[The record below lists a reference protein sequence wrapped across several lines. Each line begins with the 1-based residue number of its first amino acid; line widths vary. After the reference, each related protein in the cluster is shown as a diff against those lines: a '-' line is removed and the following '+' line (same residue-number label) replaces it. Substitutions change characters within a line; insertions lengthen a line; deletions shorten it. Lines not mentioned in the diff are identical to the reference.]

1 MKSNQMTG
9 RAWVRR
15 VLRQAT
21 LFGGVASA
29 VCIHAGETSA
39 QETLRP
45 MPPKAWK
52 SAGPW
57 RAIGISPR
65 KPAMAPPTL
74 APTTLA
80 PSESLSELN
89 AVSPA
94 SAQESSSQSAS
105 PQAGGVVN
113 AIATDQ
119 AKQPS
124 LVKVPS
130 IKIQLPE
137 ASSIAPNLPS
147 VPSVPSVP
155 NLSNLSNAS
164 LPTELE
170 TSRSIGAKV
179 RLSASS
185 ISQVPSQGV
194 ALESSTTNA
203 ANLRVTRSGDIT
215 AETPVKVNFNQERI
229 LALPAL
235 PSANSPFAET
245 GIEIPV
251 RVEAVAETVQTILES
266 QPPMVELPAMGI
278 LPVTPLDIPT
288 RSLPPELQAPELE
301 APKLQAPELQAPKLQ
316 APELQA
322 PELQAPELQAPELQ
336 APELQAPELQAPEL
350 EAPEIEAPKIGEM
363 HRSDESAA
371 SNAAQTLNPEVDV
384 LTLANPALSANRTS
398 GPVSAASSIV
408 PLPSIDAT
416 SEEIEAISKLARST
430 KPSSDKAMME
440 GVLSQPGDEVL
451 ITSGPLSKLIDSEA
465 AESVMLETQAIRAVQ
480 VPGTISRLH
489 VVDSSVCQV
498 VCNGNRLFI
507 VADQPGQTIIEA
519 NMGKHQKPLH
529 MKVVVERPWARGKS
543 ASVNLDQM
551 QAIVSHLAPTA
562 EITVQPSDE
571 GSLIVTGFAQS
582 NQQAKKVLEA
592 IRKMVLVPVVDQVEV
607 R

>member
-1 MKSNQMTG
+1 
-9 RAWVRR
+9 
-15 VLRQAT
+15 
-21 LFGGVASA
+21 
-29 VCIHAGETSA
+29 
-39 QETLRP
+39 
-45 MPPKAWK
+45 
-52 SAGPW
+52 
-57 RAIGISPR
+57 
-65 KPAMAPPTL
+65 
-74 APTTLA
+74 
-80 PSESLSELN
+80 LSELN

-147 VPSVPSVP
+147 VPSVPNVP
-155 NLSNLSNAS
+155 NVPSAPNAS

-185 ISQVPSQGV
+185 ISQVPSQVPSQGV

-301 APKLQAPELQAPKLQ
+301 APKLQAPELQAPELEAPELQ

-322 PELQAPELQAPELQ
+322 PELQAPELQAPELE

-430 KPSSDKAMME
+430 KPSSDKAMMD

>member
-21 LFGGVASA
+21 LFGGLASA
-29 VCIHAGETSA
+29 VCIHVGETSA

-65 KPAMAPPTL
+65 KPAMAPSTL
-74 APTTLA
+74 APATLA

-94 SAQESSSQSAS
+94 SAQESPSQSAS

-147 VPSVPSVP
+147 VP
-155 NLSNLSNAS
+155 NLPNLSNAS

-301 APKLQAPELQAPKLQ
+301 APELEAPEL
-316 APELQA
+316 E
-322 PELQAPELQAPELQ
+322 
-336 APELQAPELQAPEL
+336 APEL

>member
-1 MKSNQMTG
+1 
-9 RAWVRR
+9 
-15 VLRQAT
+15 
-21 LFGGVASA
+21 
-29 VCIHAGETSA
+29 
-39 QETLRP
+39 
-45 MPPKAWK
+45 
-52 SAGPW
+52 
-57 RAIGISPR
+57 
-65 KPAMAPPTL
+65 
-74 APTTLA
+74 
-80 PSESLSELN
+80 LSELN

-94 SAQESSSQSAS
+94 SAQESPSQSAS

-147 VPSVPSVP
+147 VP
-155 NLSNLSNAS
+155 NLPNLSNAS

-301 APKLQAPELQAPKLQ
+301 APELEAPEL
-316 APELQA
+316 E
-322 PELQAPELQAPELQ
+322 
-336 APELQAPELQAPEL
+336 APEL

-430 KPSSDKAMME
+430 KPSSDKAMMD
-440 GVLSQPGDEVL
+440 GVLSQPGDEIL

>member
-21 LFGGVASA
+21 LFGGLASA
-29 VCIHAGETSA
+29 VCIHAELTSA

-65 KPAMAPPTL
+65 KPAMAPSTQAPATL
-74 APTTLA
+74 API
-80 PSESLSELN
+80 ESLSELN

-94 SAQESSSQSAS
+94 SAQESPNQSSS

-147 VPSVPSVP
+147 VP
-155 NLSNLSNAS
+155 NLSNAS

-185 ISQVPSQGV
+185 ISHVPSQGV
-194 ALESSTTNA
+194 SLESTSTNA
-203 ANLRVTRSGDIT
+203 ANLKVTRSGDIT

-235 PSANSPFAET
+235 PSANSPYAET

-251 RVEAVAETVQTILES
+251 RIEAVDETVQTILES
-266 QPPMVELPAMGI
+266 QPTMVELPSIGI

-288 RSLPPELQAPELE
+288 RSLPPELE
-301 APKLQAPELQAPKLQ
+301 
-316 APELQA
+316 
-322 PELQAPELQAPELQ
+322 
-336 APELQAPELQAPEL
+336 APEL
-350 EAPEIEAPKIGEM
+350 EAPELEIPKIEAPKLEAPTLEAPKIEAPTLEAPKIEAPKLNEM
-363 HRSDESAA
+363 HRNDESAA

-384 LTLANPALSANRTS
+384 PTLANPVPSANRS
-398 GPVSAASSIV
+398 IGPVSAASSIV
-408 PLPSIDAT
+408 PLPRIDAT

-430 KPSSDKAMME
+430 KPSSDKAMMD
-440 GVLSQPGDEVL
+440 GVLSQPGDEIL

>member
-1 MKSNQMTG
+1 M
-9 RAWVRR
+9 
-15 VLRQAT
+15 
-21 LFGGVASA
+21 
-29 VCIHAGETSA
+29 
-39 QETLRP
+39 
-45 MPPKAWK
+45 
-52 SAGPW
+52 
-57 RAIGISPR
+57 
-65 KPAMAPPTL
+65 
-74 APTTLA
+74 
-80 PSESLSELN
+80 
-89 AVSPA
+89 
-94 SAQESSSQSAS
+94 
-105 PQAGGVVN
+105 
-113 AIATDQ
+113 
-119 AKQPS
+119 
-124 LVKVPS
+124 
-130 IKIQLPE
+130 
-137 ASSIAPNLPS
+137 
-147 VPSVPSVP
+147 
-155 NLSNLSNAS
+155 
-164 LPTELE
+164 PTELE

-194 ALESSTTNA
+194 ALESPSTNA
-203 ANLRVTRSGDIT
+203 ANLKVTRSGDIT

-235 PSANSPFAET
+235 PSASSPFAET

-266 QPPMVELPAMGI
+266 QPQMVELPAMGI
-278 LPVTPLDIPT
+278 VPVTPLDIPT
-288 RSLPPELQAPELE
+288 LGLPPELQAPELQATELE
-301 APKLQAPELQAPKLQ
+301 APKLEAPKI
-316 APELQA
+316 E
-322 PELQAPELQAPELQ
+322 
-336 APELQAPELQAPEL
+336 APEL
-350 EAPEIEAPKIGEM
+350 EAPELEIPKIEAPKFEAPKLDEM
-363 HRSDESAA
+363 ERSDESAA
-371 SNAAQTLNPEVDV
+371 SNAVQTLNPEVDV
-384 LTLANPALSANRTS
+384 LTLANPALSAKRAI

-408 PLPSIDAT
+408 PLPRIDAT

-430 KPSSDKAMME
+430 KPSSDKAMMD

-465 AESVMLETQAIRAVQ
+465 AESVILESQAIRAVQ
-480 VPGTISRLH
+480 IPGTISRLH

>member
-1 MKSNQMTG
+1 
-9 RAWVRR
+9 
-15 VLRQAT
+15 
-21 LFGGVASA
+21 
-29 VCIHAGETSA
+29 
-39 QETLRP
+39 

-65 KPAMAPPTL
+65 KPVQSVQEISL
-74 APTTLA
+74 AA
-80 PSESLSELN
+80 
-89 AVSPA
+89 
-94 SAQESSSQSAS
+94 AQESPNLSTS

-119 AKQPS
+119 TKQPS

-130 IKIQLPE
+130 IKIDQPE
-137 ASSIAPNLPS
+137 VSSITSNLPNLP
-147 VPSVPSVP
+147 
-155 NLSNLSNAS
+155 NAS
-164 LPTELE
+164 LPTESE

-194 ALESSTTNA
+194 ALESPSTNA
-203 ANLRVTRSGDIT
+203 ANLKVTRSGDIT

-235 PSANSPFAET
+235 PSASSPFAET

-266 QPPMVELPAMGI
+266 QPQIVELPATGI
-278 LPVTPLDIPT
+278 VPVTPLDIPT
-288 RSLPPELQAPELE
+288 RNLPPELQAPELE
-301 APKLQAPELQAPKLQ
+301 MPKLEMPKH
-316 APELQA
+316 E
-322 PELQAPELQAPELQ
+322 
-336 APELQAPELQAPEL
+336 APELQAPEL
-350 EAPEIEAPKIGEM
+350 EIPEIQAPSLEAPQLEIPKLEAPEIEAPEI
-363 HRSDESAA
+363 
-371 SNAAQTLNPEVDV
+371 
-384 LTLANPALSANRTS
+384 ANRTI

-408 PLPSIDAT
+408 PLPRIDAT

-430 KPSSDKAMME
+430 KPSSDKAMTE
-440 GVLSQPGDEVL
+440 GVLSQPGDEIL
-451 ITSGPLSKLIDSEA
+451 ITSGPLSRLIDSEA
-465 AESVMLETQAIRAVQ
+465 AESVMLEPHAIRAVQ
-480 VPGTISRLH
+480 VPGPISRLH

-571 GSLIVTGFAQS
+571 GSLVVTGFVQN

>member
-1 MKSNQMTG
+1 
-9 RAWVRR
+9 
-15 VLRQAT
+15 
-21 LFGGVASA
+21 
-29 VCIHAGETSA
+29 
-39 QETLRP
+39 

-65 KPAMAPPTL
+65 KPAQ
-74 APTTLA
+74 
-80 PSESLSELN
+80 
-89 AVSPA
+89 AVSLA
-94 SAQESSSQSAS
+94 SAQESPNPSAS
-105 PQAGGVVN
+105 PQAVGVVN

-119 AKQPS
+119 AKEPS

-130 IKIQLPE
+130 IKIHQPE
-137 ASSIAPNLPS
+137 ASSITSNLPTVPNLPS
-147 VPSVPSVP
+147 LP
-155 NLSNLSNAS
+155 NVS

-194 ALESSTTNA
+194 ALESPSTNA
-203 ANLRVTRSGDIT
+203 ANLKVTRSGDIT

-235 PSANSPFAET
+235 PSASSPFAET

-266 QPPMVELPAMGI
+266 QPQMVELPAMGI
-278 LPVTPLDIPT
+278 VPVTPLDIPT
-288 RSLPPELQAPELE
+288 LGLPPELQATELE
-301 APKLQAPELQAPKLQ
+301 APKIE
-316 APELQA
+316 
-322 PELQAPELQAPELQ
+322 
-336 APELQAPELQAPEL
+336 APEL
-350 EAPEIEAPKIGEM
+350 EVPELEVPKLEVPELELPETEAPKFEAPKLDEM
-363 HRSDESAA
+363 NRSDESAA
-371 SNAAQTLNPEVDV
+371 SNAVQTLNPDVDV
-384 LTLANPALSANRTS
+384 PTPANPALSAKRS
-398 GPVSAASSIV
+398 IGPVSAASSIV
-408 PLPSIDAT
+408 PLPRIDAT

-430 KPSSDKAMME
+430 KPSSDKAMMD

-465 AESVMLETQAIRAVQ
+465 AESVILESQAIRAVQ
-480 VPGTISRLH
+480 IPGTISRLH

>member
-1 MKSNQMTG
+1 MKSNQKSG

-21 LFGGVASA
+21 LFGGLAGA
-29 VCIHAGETSA
+29 VCIHAGLTSA
-39 QETLRP
+39 QDTLRP

-65 KPAMAPPTL
+65 KPVQSVQEISL
-74 APTTLA
+74 AA
-80 PSESLSELN
+80 
-89 AVSPA
+89 
-94 SAQESSSQSAS
+94 AQESPNLSTS

-119 AKQPS
+119 TKQPS

-130 IKIQLPE
+130 IKIDQPE
-137 ASSIAPNLPS
+137 VSSITSNLPNLP
-147 VPSVPSVP
+147 
-155 NLSNLSNAS
+155 NLPNAS
-164 LPTELE
+164 LPTESE

-194 ALESSTTNA
+194 ALESPSTNA
-203 ANLRVTRSGDIT
+203 ANLKVTRSGDIT

-235 PSANSPFAET
+235 PSASSPFAET

-266 QPPMVELPAMGI
+266 QPQIVELPAMGI
-278 LPVTPLDIPT
+278 VPVTPLDIPT
-288 RSLPPELQAPELE
+288 RNLPPELQAPEHE
-301 APKLQAPELQAPKLQ
+301 MPEHEVPKLE
-316 APELQA
+316 
-322 PELQAPELQAPELQ
+322 
-336 APELQAPELQAPEL
+336 APELQAPEL
-350 EAPEIEAPKIGEM
+350 EIPEIQAPELEAPELEAPKLEAPKLEAPEIGAPETDD
-363 HRSDESAA
+363 R
-371 SNAAQTLNPEVDV
+371 EV
-384 LTLANPALSANRTS
+384 TLANPAVAANRTI

-408 PLPSIDAT
+408 PLPRIDAT

-430 KPSSDKAMME
+430 KPSSDKAMTE
-440 GVLSQPGDEVL
+440 GVLSQPGDEIL
-451 ITSGPLSKLIDSEA
+451 ITSGPLSRLIDSEA
-465 AESVMLETQAIRAVQ
+465 AESVMLEPHAIRAVQ
-480 VPGTISRLH
+480 VPGPISRLH

-571 GSLIVTGFAQS
+571 GSLVVTGFAQN

-592 IRKMVLVPVVDQVEV
+592 IRKMVLVPVVDKVEV

>member
-1 MKSNQMTG
+1 
-9 RAWVRR
+9 
-15 VLRQAT
+15 
-21 LFGGVASA
+21 
-29 VCIHAGETSA
+29 
-39 QETLRP
+39 
-45 MPPKAWK
+45 
-52 SAGPW
+52 
-57 RAIGISPR
+57 
-65 KPAMAPPTL
+65 L
-74 APTTLA
+74 API
-80 PSESLSELN
+80 ESLSELN

-94 SAQESSSQSAS
+94 SAQETPNQSAS

-137 ASSIAPNLPS
+137 VSSIAPNIPNLPS
-147 VPSVPSVP
+147 VP
-155 NLSNLSNAS
+155 NLSNAS

-194 ALESSTTNA
+194 SLESTSTNA
-203 ANLRVTRSGDIT
+203 ANLKVTRSGDIT

-235 PSANSPFAET
+235 PSANSPYAET

-251 RVEAVAETVQTILES
+251 RVEAVAETVQSILES
-266 QPPMVELPAMGI
+266 QPTMVELPAIGI

-288 RSLPPELQAPELE
+288 RSVPPELEAPELE
-301 APKLQAPELQAPKLQ
+301 APELEAPELE
-316 APELQA
+316 APELEA
-322 PELQAPELQAPELQ
+322 PELEIPK
-336 APELQAPELQAPEL
+336 L
-350 EAPEIEAPKIGEM
+350 EAPEIEAPEIEAPELNEM
-363 HRSDESAA
+363 HRNDESAA
-371 SNAAQTLNPEVDV
+371 SKAAQTLNTEVDV
-384 LTLANPALSANRTS
+384 PTLANPALSANRTS

-430 KPSSDKAMME
+430 KPSSDKAMMD
-440 GVLSQPGDEVL
+440 GVLSQPGDEIL
-451 ITSGPLSKLIDSEA
+451 ITSGPLSKFIDSEA

-519 NMGKHQKPLH
+519 NMGKHQKPLL

>member
-21 LFGGVASA
+21 LFGGIASA
-29 VCIHAGETSA
+29 VCIHAGLTSA
-39 QETLRP
+39 QDNLRP

-65 KPAMAPPTL
+65 KPAQ
-74 APTTLA
+74 
-80 PSESLSELN
+80 
-89 AVSPA
+89 AVSLA
-94 SAQESSSQSAS
+94 SAQESPNPSAS

-119 AKQPS
+119 AKEPS

-130 IKIQLPE
+130 IKIHQPE
-137 ASSIAPNLPS
+137 ASSITSNLPTVPNLPS
-147 VPSVPSVP
+147 LP
-155 NLSNLSNAS
+155 NVS

-194 ALESSTTNA
+194 ALESPSTNA
-203 ANLRVTRSGDIT
+203 ANLKVTRSGDIT

-235 PSANSPFAET
+235 PSASSPFAET

-266 QPPMVELPAMGI
+266 QPQMVELPAMGI
-278 LPVTPLDIPT
+278 VPVTPLDIPT
-288 RSLPPELQAPELE
+288 LGLPPELQAPELQATELE
-301 APKLQAPELQAPKLQ
+301 APKLEAPKI
-316 APELQA
+316 E
-322 PELQAPELQAPELQ
+322 
-336 APELQAPELQAPEL
+336 APEL
-350 EAPEIEAPKIGEM
+350 EAPELEIPKIEAPKFEAPKLDEM
-363 HRSDESAA
+363 ERSDESAA
-371 SNAAQTLNPEVDV
+371 SNAVQTLNPEVDV
-384 LTLANPALSANRTS
+384 LTLANPALSAKRTI

-408 PLPSIDAT
+408 PLPRIDAT

-430 KPSSDKAMME
+430 KPSSDKAMMD

-465 AESVMLETQAIRAVQ
+465 AESVILESQAIRAVQ
-480 VPGTISRLH
+480 IPGTISRLH

>member
-21 LFGGVASA
+21 LFGGLASA
-29 VCIHAGETSA
+29 VCIHAGLTSA

-65 KPAMAPPTL
+65 KPAMAPSTQAQAIL
-74 APTTLA
+74 API
-80 PSESLSELN
+80 ESLSELN

-94 SAQESSSQSAS
+94 SAQEAPNQSAS

-137 ASSIAPNLPS
+137 ASSIAPNI
-147 VPSVPSVP
+147 P
-155 NLSNLSNAS
+155 NLPNVPNLSNAS

-194 ALESSTTNA
+194 SLESTSTNA
-203 ANLRVTRSGDIT
+203 ANLKVTRSGDIT

-235 PSANSPFAET
+235 PSANSPYAET

-266 QPPMVELPAMGI
+266 QPTMVELPAIGI

-288 RSLPPELQAPELE
+288 RSLPPELE
-301 APKLQAPELQAPKLQ
+301 
-316 APELQA
+316 
-322 PELQAPELQAPELQ
+322 
-336 APELQAPELQAPEL
+336 APEL
-350 EAPEIEAPKIGEM
+350 EAPELEIPKIEAPEIEAPEIEASELEAPKLNEM
-363 HRSDESAA
+363 HRNDESAA
-371 SNAAQTLNPEVDV
+371 SKAAQTLNTEVDV
-384 LTLANPALSANRTS
+384 PTLANPALSANRTS

-430 KPSSDKAMME
+430 KPSSDKAMMD
-440 GVLSQPGDEVL
+440 GVLSQPGDEIL

>member
-1 MKSNQMTG
+1 
-9 RAWVRR
+9 
-15 VLRQAT
+15 
-21 LFGGVASA
+21 
-29 VCIHAGETSA
+29 
-39 QETLRP
+39 

-65 KPAMAPPTL
+65 KPAQ
-74 APTTLA
+74 
-80 PSESLSELN
+80 
-89 AVSPA
+89 AVSLA
-94 SAQESSSQSAS
+94 SAQESPNPSAS

-119 AKQPS
+119 AKEPS

-130 IKIQLPE
+130 IKIHQPE
-137 ASSIAPNLPS
+137 ANSITPNLPT
-147 VPSVPSVP
+147 VTNLPSLP
-155 NLSNLSNAS
+155 NVS

-194 ALESSTTNA
+194 ALESPSTNA
-203 ANLRVTRSGDIT
+203 ANLKVTRSGDIT

-235 PSANSPFAET
+235 PSASSPFAET

-266 QPPMVELPAMGI
+266 QPQMVELPAMGI
-278 LPVTPLDIPT
+278 VPVTPLDIPT
-288 RSLPPELQAPELE
+288 LGLPPELQAPEL
-301 APKLQAPELQAPKLQ
+301 QATELEVPEL
-316 APELQA
+316 EV
-322 PELQAPELQAPELQ
+322 
-336 APELQAPELQAPEL
+336 PEL
-350 EAPEIEAPKIGEM
+350 EAPELEIPKIEAPKFEAPKLDEM
-363 HRSDESAA
+363 ERSDESAA
-371 SNAAQTLNPEVDV
+371 SNAVQTLNPEVDV
-384 LTLANPALSANRTS
+384 LTLANPALSAKRTI

-408 PLPSIDAT
+408 PLPRIDAT

-430 KPSSDKAMME
+430 KPSSDKAMMD

-465 AESVMLETQAIRAVQ
+465 AESVILESQAIRAVQ
-480 VPGTISRLH
+480 IPGTISRLH

>member
-1 MKSNQMTG
+1 
-9 RAWVRR
+9 
-15 VLRQAT
+15 
-21 LFGGVASA
+21 
-29 VCIHAGETSA
+29 
-39 QETLRP
+39 

-65 KPAMAPPTL
+65 KPVQPVQEISL
-74 APTTLA
+74 AA
-80 PSESLSELN
+80 
-89 AVSPA
+89 
-94 SAQESSSQSAS
+94 AQESPNLSTS

-113 AIATDQ
+113 AIATDPT
-119 AKQPS
+119 KQPS

-130 IKIQLPE
+130 IKINQPE
-137 ASSIAPNLPS
+137 VSSITSNLPNLP
-147 VPSVPSVP
+147 
-155 NLSNLSNAS
+155 NLPNAS
-164 LPTELE
+164 LPTESE

-194 ALESSTTNA
+194 ALESPSTNA
-203 ANLRVTRSGDIT
+203 ANLKVTRSGDIT

-235 PSANSPFAET
+235 PSASSPFAET

-266 QPPMVELPAMGI
+266 QPQIVELPAMGI
-278 LPVTPLDIPT
+278 VPVTPLDIPT
-288 RSLPPELQAPELE
+288 RNVPPELQAPELE
-301 APKLQAPELQAPKLQ
+301 MPKLEM
-316 APELQA
+316 
-322 PELQAPELQAPELQ
+322 
-336 APELQAPELQAPEL
+336 PELQAPEL
-350 EAPEIEAPKIGEM
+350 EIPEIQAPSLEAPQLEIPKPEAPEIEAPET
-363 HRSDESAA
+363 EA
-371 SNAAQTLNPEVDV
+371 PEIDDREV
-384 LTLANPALSANRTS
+384 TLANPAVAANRTI

-408 PLPSIDAT
+408 PLPRIDAT

-430 KPSSDKAMME
+430 KPSSDKAMTE
-440 GVLSQPGDEVL
+440 GVLSQPGDEIL
-451 ITSGPLSKLIDSEA
+451 ITSGPLSRLIDSEA
-465 AESVMLETQAIRAVQ
+465 AESVMLETHAIRAVQ
-480 VPGTISRLH
+480 VPGPISRLH

-571 GSLIVTGFAQS
+571 GSLIVTGFAQN

>member
-74 APTTLA
+74 APATLA

-147 VPSVPSVP
+147 VPSVP

-185 ISQVPSQGV
+185 ISQAPSQGV

-301 APKLQAPELQAPKLQ
+301 APKLQAPELQAPK
-316 APELQA
+316 LQA

>member
-21 LFGGVASA
+21 LFGGLASA
-29 VCIHAGETSA
+29 VCIHAGLTSA

-65 KPAMAPPTL
+65 KPAMAPSTQAQAIL
-74 APTTLA
+74 API
-80 PSESLSELN
+80 ESLSELN

-94 SAQESSSQSAS
+94 SAQEAPNPSAS

-137 ASSIAPNLPS
+137 ASSIAPNIPNLPS
-147 VPSVPSVP
+147 VP
-155 NLSNLSNAS
+155 NLSNAS

-194 ALESSTTNA
+194 SLESTSTNA
-203 ANLRVTRSGDIT
+203 ANLKVTRSGDIT

-235 PSANSPFAET
+235 PSANSPYAET

-266 QPPMVELPAMGI
+266 QPTMVELPAIGI

-288 RSLPPELQAPELE
+288 RSLPPELE
-301 APKLQAPELQAPKLQ
+301 
-316 APELQA
+316 
-322 PELQAPELQAPELQ
+322 
-336 APELQAPELQAPEL
+336 APEL
-350 EAPEIEAPKIGEM
+350 EAPELEIPKVEAPEIEAPEINEM
-363 HRSDESAA
+363 HRNDESAE
-371 SNAAQTLNPEVDV
+371 SNAAQTLNTEVDV
-384 LTLANPALSANRTS
+384 PTLANPALSANRTS

-430 KPSSDKAMME
+430 KPSSDKAMMD
-440 GVLSQPGDEVL
+440 GVLSQPGDEIL
-451 ITSGPLSKLIDSEA
+451 ITSGPLSKFIDSEA

>member
-1 MKSNQMTG
+1 
-9 RAWVRR
+9 
-15 VLRQAT
+15 
-21 LFGGVASA
+21 
-29 VCIHAGETSA
+29 
-39 QETLRP
+39 

-74 APTTLA
+74 APATLA

-155 NLSNLSNAS
+155 NLSNLPNAS

-301 APKLQAPELQAPKLQ
+301 APKLQAPELQAP
-316 APELQA
+316 
-322 PELQAPELQAPELQ
+322 
-336 APELQAPELQAPEL
+336 EL

-430 KPSSDKAMME
+430 KPSSDKAMMD
-440 GVLSQPGDEVL
+440 GVLSQPGDEIL

>member
-21 LFGGVASA
+21 LFGGIASA
-29 VCIHAGETSA
+29 VCIHAGLTSA
-39 QETLRP
+39 QDNLRP

-65 KPAMAPPTL
+65 KPAQ
-74 APTTLA
+74 
-80 PSESLSELN
+80 
-89 AVSPA
+89 AVSLA
-94 SAQESSSQSAS
+94 SAQESPNPSAS

-119 AKQPS
+119 AKEPS

-130 IKIQLPE
+130 IKIHQPE
-137 ASSIAPNLPS
+137 ASSITSNLPTVPNLPS
-147 VPSVPSVP
+147 LP
-155 NLSNLSNAS
+155 NVS

-194 ALESSTTNA
+194 ALESPSTNA
-203 ANLRVTRSGDIT
+203 ANLKVTRSGDIT

-235 PSANSPFAET
+235 PSASSPFAET

-266 QPPMVELPAMGI
+266 QPQMVELPAMGI
-278 LPVTPLDIPT
+278 VPVTPLDIPT
-288 RSLPPELQAPELE
+288 LGLP
-301 APKLQAPELQAPKLQ
+301 
-316 APELQA
+316 
-322 PELQAPELQAPELQ
+322 
-336 APELQAPELQAPEL
+336 PELQAPELQAPEL
-350 EAPEIEAPKIGEM
+350 EAPKFEAPELEIPETEAPKFEAPKLDEM
-363 HRSDESAA
+363 NRSDESAA
-371 SNAAQTLNPEVDV
+371 SNAVQTLNPEVDV
-384 LTLANPALSANRTS
+384 LTLANPAVPANRAI

-408 PLPSIDAT
+408 PLPRIDAT

-430 KPSSDKAMME
+430 KPSSDKAMTD
-440 GVLSQPGDEVL
+440 GILSQPGDEVL

-465 AESVMLETQAIRAVQ
+465 AESVILESQAIRAVQ
-480 VPGTISRLH
+480 IPGTISRLH

>member
-1 MKSNQMTG
+1 
-9 RAWVRR
+9 
-15 VLRQAT
+15 
-21 LFGGVASA
+21 
-29 VCIHAGETSA
+29 
-39 QETLRP
+39 
-45 MPPKAWK
+45 
-52 SAGPW
+52 
-57 RAIGISPR
+57 
-65 KPAMAPPTL
+65 
-74 APTTLA
+74 
-80 PSESLSELN
+80 
-89 AVSPA
+89 
-94 SAQESSSQSAS
+94 
-105 PQAGGVVN
+105 
-113 AIATDQ
+113 
-119 AKQPS
+119 
-124 LVKVPS
+124 LVKIPS
-130 IKIQLPE
+130 IKIHLPE
-137 ASSIAPNLPS
+137 ASPVAPNI
-147 VPSVPSVP
+147 PSVP
-155 NLSNLSNAS
+155 NLSTDS

-170 TSRSIGAKV
+170 TARSIGTKV

-185 ISQVPSQGV
+185 ISQVPSQGF
-194 ALESSTTNA
+194 ALESPSTNA
-203 ANLRVTRSGDIT
+203 ADLKVTRSGDIT

-266 QPPMVELPAMGI
+266 QPPMVELPAMGVQ
-278 LPVTPLDIPT
+278 PVTPLDIPT
-288 RSLPPELQAPELE
+288 RSLPPELEAPKLE
-301 APKLQAPELQAPKLQ
+301 APKLEAPKL
-316 APELQA
+316 
-322 PELQAPELQAPELQ
+322 
-336 APELQAPELQAPEL
+336 
-350 EAPEIEAPKIGEM
+350 EAPKINEM

-384 LTLANPALSANRTS
+384 PTLANPALPANRTI
-398 GPVSAASSIV
+398 GPVSVASSIV
-408 PLPSIDAT
+408 PLPRIDAT

-430 KPSSDKAMME
+430 KPSSDKAMMD

-507 VADQPGQTIIEA
+507 VADQPGQTVIEA

-529 MKVVVERPWARGKS
+529 MKVIVERPWARGKS

-551 QAIVSHLAPTA
+551 QTIVSHLAPTA

-582 NQQAKKVLEA
+582 NQEAKKVLEA

>member
-1 MKSNQMTG
+1 
-9 RAWVRR
+9 
-15 VLRQAT
+15 
-21 LFGGVASA
+21 
-29 VCIHAGETSA
+29 
-39 QETLRP
+39 

-147 VPSVPSVP
+147 VP
-155 NLSNLSNAS
+155 NLPNLSNAS

-301 APKLQAPELQAPKLQ
+301 APELEAPEL
-316 APELQA
+316 E
-322 PELQAPELQAPELQ
+322 
-336 APELQAPELQAPEL
+336 APEL

-430 KPSSDKAMME
+430 KPSSDKAMMD
-440 GVLSQPGDEVL
+440 GVLSQPGDEIL

>member
-1 MKSNQMTG
+1 
-9 RAWVRR
+9 
-15 VLRQAT
+15 
-21 LFGGVASA
+21 
-29 VCIHAGETSA
+29 
-39 QETLRP
+39 
-45 MPPKAWK
+45 
-52 SAGPW
+52 
-57 RAIGISPR
+57 
-65 KPAMAPPTL
+65 
-74 APTTLA
+74 
-80 PSESLSELN
+80 LSELN

-94 SAQESSSQSAS
+94 SAQEAPNQSAS

-137 ASSIAPNLPS
+137 VSSIAPNIPNIPNLPN
-147 VPSVPSVP
+147 VPS
-155 NLSNLSNAS
+155 LSNAS

-194 ALESSTTNA
+194 SLESTSTNA
-203 ANLRVTRSGDIT
+203 ANLKVTRSGDIT

-301 APKLQAPELQAPKLQ
+301 APELEAPEL
-316 APELQA
+316 E
-322 PELQAPELQAPELQ
+322 
-336 APELQAPELQAPEL
+336 APEL

-430 KPSSDKAMME
+430 NPSSDKAMMD
-440 GVLSQPGDEVL
+440 GVLSQPGDEIL
-451 ITSGPLSKLIDSEA
+451 ITSGPLSKFIDSEA

>member
-1 MKSNQMTG
+1 
-9 RAWVRR
+9 
-15 VLRQAT
+15 
-21 LFGGVASA
+21 
-29 VCIHAGETSA
+29 
-39 QETLRP
+39 
-45 MPPKAWK
+45 
-52 SAGPW
+52 
-57 RAIGISPR
+57 
-65 KPAMAPPTL
+65 MAPSTQAQAIL
-74 APTTLA
+74 API
-80 PSESLSELN
+80 ESLSELN

-94 SAQESSSQSAS
+94 SAQESPNQSAS

-137 ASSIAPNLPS
+137 ASSIAPNIPNLPN
-147 VPSVPSVP
+147 VPS
-155 NLSNLSNAS
+155 LSNAS

-194 ALESSTTNA
+194 SLESTSTNA
-203 ANLRVTRSGDIT
+203 ANLKVTRSGDIT

-235 PSANSPFAET
+235 PSANSPYAET

-266 QPPMVELPAMGI
+266 QPTMVELPAIGI

-288 RSLPPELQAPELE
+288 RSLPPELEAPELG
-301 APKLQAPELQAPKLQ
+301 
-316 APELQA
+316 
-322 PELQAPELQAPELQ
+322 
-336 APELQAPELQAPEL
+336 APEL
-350 EAPEIEAPKIGEM
+350 EAPELEILKIEAPEIEAPEINEM
-363 HRSDESAA
+363 LRNDESAE
-371 SNAAQTLNPEVDV
+371 SNAAQTLNTEVDV
-384 LTLANPALSANRTS
+384 PTLASPALSANRTS

-430 KPSSDKAMME
+430 KPSSDKAMMD
-440 GVLSQPGDEVL
+440 GVLSQPGDEIL

>member
-1 MKSNQMTG
+1 MSG

-21 LFGGVASA
+21 LFGGIASA
-29 VCIHAGETSA
+29 VCIHAGLTSA
-39 QETLRP
+39 QDTLRP

-65 KPAMAPPTL
+65 KPAQ
-74 APTTLA
+74 
-80 PSESLSELN
+80 
-89 AVSPA
+89 AVSLA
-94 SAQESSSQSAS
+94 SAQESPNPSAS

-119 AKQPS
+119 AKEPS

-130 IKIQLPE
+130 IKIHQPE
-137 ASSIAPNLPS
+137 TSSITTNLPTVSNLPS
-147 VPSVPSVP
+147 LP
-155 NLSNLSNAS
+155 NVS

-194 ALESSTTNA
+194 ALESPSTNA
-203 ANLRVTRSGDIT
+203 ANLKVTRSGDIT

-235 PSANSPFAET
+235 PSASSPFAET

-266 QPPMVELPAMGI
+266 QPQMVELPAMGI
-278 LPVTPLDIPT
+278 VPVTPLDIPT
-288 RSLPPELQAPELE
+288 LDLPPELQAPELE
-301 APKLQAPELQAPKLQ
+301 APKLEVPELEVPELEVPKLEVPELEIPETEAPKFEAPKLD
-316 APELQA
+316 
-322 PELQAPELQAPELQ
+322 
-336 APELQAPELQAPEL
+336 
-350 EAPEIEAPKIGEM
+350 EM
-363 HRSDESAA
+363 NRSDESAV
-371 SNAAQTLNPEVDV
+371 SNAVQTLNPDVDV
-384 LTLANPALSANRTS
+384 PTPANPALSAKRS
-398 GPVSAASSIV
+398 IGPVSAASSIV
-408 PLPSIDAT
+408 PLPRIDAT

-430 KPSSDKAMME
+430 KPSSDKAMMD

-480 VPGTISRLH
+480 VPGPISRLH

>member
-15 VLRQAT
+15 VLRQTT
-21 LFGGVASA
+21 LFGGLASA
-29 VCIHAGETSA
+29 VCIHAGLTSA
-39 QETLRP
+39 QDTLRP

-65 KPAMAPPTL
+65 KPAMAPSTQAPATL
-74 APTTLA
+74 APV
-80 PSESLSELN
+80 ESLSELS

-94 SAQESSSQSAS
+94 SAQESSNQSAS

-137 ASSIAPNLPS
+137 ASSIAPNI
-147 VPSVPSVP
+147 P
-155 NLSNLSNAS
+155 NLPNVPNLSNAS

-194 ALESSTTNA
+194 SLESTSTNA
-203 ANLRVTRSGDIT
+203 ANLKVTRSGDIT

-235 PSANSPFAET
+235 PSANSPYAET

-266 QPPMVELPAMGI
+266 QPPMVELPAIGI

-288 RSLPPELQAPELE
+288 RSLPPELEAPELEAPELEAPELEAPELEAPELE
-301 APKLQAPELQAPKLQ
+301 APKLEAPK
-316 APELQA
+316 
-322 PELQAPELQAPELQ
+322 
-336 APELQAPELQAPEL
+336 
-350 EAPEIEAPKIGEM
+350 IEAPKIEAPKINEM

-384 LTLANPALSANRTS
+384 PTLANPVLSANRS
-398 GPVSAASSIV
+398 IGPVSAASSIV

-430 KPSSDKAMME
+430 KPSSDKAMMD
-440 GVLSQPGDEVL
+440 GVLSQPGDEIL

>member
-1 MKSNQMTG
+1 
-9 RAWVRR
+9 
-15 VLRQAT
+15 
-21 LFGGVASA
+21 
-29 VCIHAGETSA
+29 
-39 QETLRP
+39 

-65 KPAMAPPTL
+65 KPVQSVQEISL
-74 APTTLA
+74 AA
-80 PSESLSELN
+80 
-89 AVSPA
+89 
-94 SAQESSSQSAS
+94 AQESPNLSTS

-119 AKQPS
+119 TKQPS

-130 IKIQLPE
+130 IKINQPE
-137 ASSIAPNLPS
+137 VSSITSNLPNLP
-147 VPSVPSVP
+147 
-155 NLSNLSNAS
+155 NAS
-164 LPTELE
+164 LPTESE

-194 ALESSTTNA
+194 ALESPSTNA
-203 ANLRVTRSGDIT
+203 ANLKVTRSGDIT

-235 PSANSPFAET
+235 PSASSPFAET

-266 QPPMVELPAMGI
+266 QPQIVELPAMGI
-278 LPVTPLDIPT
+278 VPVTPLDIPT
-288 RSLPPELQAPELE
+288 RNLPPELQAPELE
-301 APKLQAPELQAPKLQ
+301 MPKHEVPKLE
-316 APELQA
+316 
-322 PELQAPELQAPELQ
+322 
-336 APELQAPELQAPEL
+336 APELQAPEL
-350 EAPEIEAPKIGEM
+350 EIPEIQAPSLEAPQLEAPEIGAPETEATETEATEIEAPEIDD
-363 HRSDESAA
+363 R
-371 SNAAQTLNPEVDV
+371 EV
-384 LTLANPALSANRTS
+384 TLANPAVAANRTI

-408 PLPSIDAT
+408 PLPRIDAT

-430 KPSSDKAMME
+430 KPSSDKAMTE
-440 GVLSQPGDEVL
+440 GVLSQPGDEIL
-451 ITSGPLSKLIDSEA
+451 ITSGPLSRLIDSEA
-465 AESVMLETQAIRAVQ
+465 AESVMLEPHAIRAVQ
-480 VPGTISRLH
+480 VPGPISRLH

-571 GSLIVTGFAQS
+571 GSLVVTGFAQN

>member
-1 MKSNQMTG
+1 MSPST
-9 RAWVRR
+9 
-15 VLRQAT
+15 QA
-21 LFGGVASA
+21 
-29 VCIHAGETSA
+29 
-39 QETLRP
+39 
-45 MPPKAWK
+45 
-52 SAGPW
+52 
-57 RAIGISPR
+57 
-65 KPAMAPPTL
+65 PATL
-74 APTTLA
+74 API
-80 PSESLSELN
+80 ESVSELN

-94 SAQESSSQSAS
+94 SAQESPNQSAS

-137 ASSIAPNLPS
+137 ASSIVPNLPS
-147 VPSVPSVP
+147 VP
-155 NLSNLSNAS
+155 NLSNAS

-170 TSRSIGAKV
+170 TSRSFGAKV

-194 ALESSTTNA
+194 SLESTSTNA
-203 ANLRVTRSGDIT
+203 ANLKVTRSGDIT

-235 PSANSPFAET
+235 PSANSPYAET

-266 QPPMVELPAMGI
+266 QPTMVELPAIGI

-288 RSLPPELQAPELE
+288 RSLPPELEAPELEAPELEAPELEAPELEAPELE
-301 APKLQAPELQAPKLQ
+301 APKLN
-316 APELQA
+316 
-322 PELQAPELQAPELQ
+322 
-336 APELQAPELQAPEL
+336 
-350 EAPEIEAPKIGEM
+350 EM
-363 HRSDESAA
+363 HRNDESVA

-384 LTLANPALSANRTS
+384 STLANPVLSANRS
-398 GPVSAASSIV
+398 IGPVSAASSIV

-430 KPSSDKAMME
+430 KPSSDKAMMD
-440 GVLSQPGDEVL
+440 GVLSQPGDEIL

-562 EITVQPSDE
+562 DITVQPSDE

>member
-21 LFGGVASA
+21 LFGGIASA
-29 VCIHAGETSA
+29 VCIHAGLTSA
-39 QETLRP
+39 QDNLRP

-65 KPAMAPPTL
+65 KPAQ
-74 APTTLA
+74 
-80 PSESLSELN
+80 
-89 AVSPA
+89 AVSLA
-94 SAQESSSQSAS
+94 SAQESPNPSAS

-119 AKQPS
+119 AKEPS

-130 IKIQLPE
+130 IKIHQPE
-137 ASSIAPNLPS
+137 ASSITSNLPTVPNLPS
-147 VPSVPSVP
+147 LP
-155 NLSNLSNAS
+155 NVS

-194 ALESSTTNA
+194 ALESPSTNA
-203 ANLRVTRSGDIT
+203 ANLKVTRSGDIT

-235 PSANSPFAET
+235 PSASSPFAET

-266 QPPMVELPAMGI
+266 QPQMVELPAMGI
-278 LPVTPLDIPT
+278 VPVTPLDIPT
-288 RSLPPELQAPELE
+288 LDLPPELQATELE
-301 APKLQAPELQAPKLQ
+301 V
-316 APELQA
+316 
-322 PELQAPELQAPELQ
+322 
-336 APELQAPELQAPEL
+336 PEL
-350 EAPEIEAPKIGEM
+350 EAPELEVPELEVPKLEVPELELPETEAPKFEAPKLDEM
-363 HRSDESAA
+363 NRSDESAA
-371 SNAAQTLNPEVDV
+371 SNAVQTLNPEVDV
-384 LTLANPALSANRTS
+384 LTLANPALSAKRTI

-408 PLPSIDAT
+408 PLPRIDAT

-430 KPSSDKAMME
+430 KPSSDKAMMD

-465 AESVMLETQAIRAVQ
+465 AESVILESQAIRAVQ
-480 VPGTISRLH
+480 IPGTISRLH

>member
-1 MKSNQMTG
+1 
-9 RAWVRR
+9 
-15 VLRQAT
+15 
-21 LFGGVASA
+21 
-29 VCIHAGETSA
+29 
-39 QETLRP
+39 

-147 VPSVPSVP
+147 VP
-155 NLSNLSNAS
+155 NLPNLSNAS

-301 APKLQAPELQAPKLQ
+301 APELEAPEL
-316 APELQA
+316 E
-322 PELQAPELQAPELQ
+322 
-336 APELQAPELQAPEL
+336 APEL

>member
-21 LFGGVASA
+21 LFGGLASA
-29 VCIHAGETSA
+29 VCIHAELTSA
-39 QETLRP
+39 QETIRP

-65 KPAMAPPTL
+65 KPAMAPSTQAPATL
-74 APTTLA
+74 API
-80 PSESLSELN
+80 ESLSELN

-94 SAQESSSQSAS
+94 SAQEAPNQSAS

-137 ASSIAPNLPS
+137 VSSIAPNIPNLPN
-147 VPSVPSVP
+147 VPS
-155 NLSNLSNAS
+155 LSNAS

-194 ALESSTTNA
+194 SLESTSTNA
-203 ANLRVTRSGDIT
+203 ANLKVTRSGDIT

-235 PSANSPFAET
+235 PSANSPYAET

-266 QPPMVELPAMGI
+266 QPTMVELPAIGI

-288 RSLPPELQAPELE
+288 RSLPPELEAPELE
-301 APKLQAPELQAPKLQ
+301 APELEAPELEIPKL
-316 APELQA
+316 E
-322 PELQAPELQAPELQ
+322 
-336 APELQAPELQAPEL
+336 APEL
-350 EAPEIEAPKIGEM
+350 EAPEIEAPKLNEM
-363 HRSDESAA
+363 HRNDESAA
-371 SNAAQTLNPEVDV
+371 SKAAQTLNTEVDV
-384 LTLANPALSANRTS
+384 PTLANPALSANRTS

-430 KPSSDKAMME
+430 KPSSDKAMMD
-440 GVLSQPGDEVL
+440 GVLSQPGDEIL

>member
-1 MKSNQMTG
+1 
-9 RAWVRR
+9 
-15 VLRQAT
+15 
-21 LFGGVASA
+21 
-29 VCIHAGETSA
+29 
-39 QETLRP
+39 
-45 MPPKAWK
+45 
-52 SAGPW
+52 
-57 RAIGISPR
+57 
-65 KPAMAPPTL
+65 
-74 APTTLA
+74 
-80 PSESLSELN
+80 LSELN

-147 VPSVPSVP
+147 VP
-155 NLSNLSNAS
+155 NLPNLSNAS

-301 APKLQAPELQAPKLQ
+301 APELEAPEL
-316 APELQA
+316 E
-322 PELQAPELQAPELQ
+322 
-336 APELQAPELQAPEL
+336 APEL

-430 KPSSDKAMME
+430 KPSSDKAMMD
-440 GVLSQPGDEVL
+440 GVLSQPGDEIL

>member
-1 MKSNQMTG
+1 
-9 RAWVRR
+9 
-15 VLRQAT
+15 
-21 LFGGVASA
+21 
-29 VCIHAGETSA
+29 
-39 QETLRP
+39 
-45 MPPKAWK
+45 
-52 SAGPW
+52 
-57 RAIGISPR
+57 
-65 KPAMAPPTL
+65 
-74 APTTLA
+74 
-80 PSESLSELN
+80 LSELN

-94 SAQESSSQSAS
+94 SAQESPSQSAS

-155 NLSNLSNAS
+155 NLSNLPNAS

-301 APKLQAPELQAPKLQ
+301 APKLQAPELQAP
-316 APELQA
+316 ELEA

>member
-1 MKSNQMTG
+1 
-9 RAWVRR
+9 
-15 VLRQAT
+15 
-21 LFGGVASA
+21 
-29 VCIHAGETSA
+29 
-39 QETLRP
+39 

-65 KPAMAPPTL
+65 KPAMAPSTQAQATL
-74 APTTLA
+74 API
-80 PSESLSELN
+80 ESLSELN

-94 SAQESSSQSAS
+94 SAQEAPNQSAS

-137 ASSIAPNLPS
+137 ASSIAPNI
-147 VPSVPSVP
+147 P
-155 NLSNLSNAS
+155 NLPDLSNVS
-164 LPTELE
+164 LPTDLE

-194 ALESSTTNA
+194 SLESTSTNA
-203 ANLRVTRSGDIT
+203 ANLKVTRSGDIT

-235 PSANSPFAET
+235 PSANSPYAET

-266 QPPMVELPAMGI
+266 QPTMVELHAIGI

-288 RSLPPELQAPELE
+288 RSLPPELE
-301 APKLQAPELQAPKLQ
+301 
-316 APELQA
+316 
-322 PELQAPELQAPELQ
+322 
-336 APELQAPELQAPEL
+336 APEL
-350 EAPEIEAPKIGEM
+350 EAPELEIPKIEAPKIEAPKIEAPEINEM
-363 HRSDESAA
+363 HRNDESAE
-371 SNAAQTLNPEVDV
+371 SNAAQTLNTEVDV
-384 LTLANPALSANRTS
+384 PTLANPALSANRTS

-408 PLPSIDAT
+408 PLPRIDAT

-430 KPSSDKAMME
+430 KPSSDKAMMD
-440 GVLSQPGDEVL
+440 GVLSQPGDEIL

-465 AESVMLETQAIRAVQ
+465 AESVMLETQGIRAVQ